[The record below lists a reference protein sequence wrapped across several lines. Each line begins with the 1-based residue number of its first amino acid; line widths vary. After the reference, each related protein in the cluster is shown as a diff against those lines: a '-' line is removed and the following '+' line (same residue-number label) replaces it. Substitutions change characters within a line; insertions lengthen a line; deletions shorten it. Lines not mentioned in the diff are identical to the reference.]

1 MVASHVEDIFAAS
14 DGLELFQQCWLPG
27 AKAKANL
34 VVVHGLG
41 EHSGRYRDFATWF
54 VPRGYAVHSYDHRG
68 HGKSQGQRGHINGWA
83 EYREDLRVFLTL
95 VKGEFSQ
102 VPTFLVGHSMG
113 GLMVLDYALHYPEGL
128 QGVVSSGPSLE
139 YGADVSRLLLFAARV
154 MSHVTPGRQMASGLD
169 ADGLSRNAQVV
180 KAYREDPL
188 VHGWVSPR
196 FVTVMGETK
205 TATLQNAGQ
214 WPANLPLFIIHGG
227 VDPICP
233 PSGSLR
239 FFEQAG
245 AQDKSRQVYAGYLHE
260 SFNEIGREA
269 VLRDLTEWLAA
280 RLG

>member
-1 MVASHVEDIFAAS
+1 MVASHVEDIFTAS

-83 EYREDLRVFLTL
+83 AYREDLRAFLTL
-95 VKGEFSQ
+95 VKGELSQ

-154 MSHVTPGRQMASGLD
+154 MSHITPGTRMASGLD

-196 FVTVMGETK
+196 FVTMMGK
-205 TATLQNAGQ
+205 TMGTTLQNAGQ
-214 WPANLPLFIIHGG
+214 WPADLPLFIIHGG
-227 VDPICP
+227 ADPICP

-260 SFNEIGREA
+260 SFNEIGRET
-269 VLRDLTEWLAA
+269 VLSDLTEWLAA